1 MTPPLAESGMREVG
15 VAAVVVEDGAEEV
28 VVVLAEGVE
37 AGLDG
42 VARDRRGDGGLCAGV
57 VGGAVGGGGYGM
69 SLGLDS

>member
-1 MTPPLAESGMREVG
+1 MRVSQEVALKLSETYASMTPPWAESGMEKLA

-42 VARDRRGDGGLCAGV
+42 VARDCAV
-57 VGGAVGGGGYGM
+57 KIACAPP
-69 SLGLDS
+69 